1 VAPIKPN
8 TVLFEIK
15 GVPSELAVEALKM
28 AQYKLPIRTKLLIRN
43 EQKNELI

>member
-1 VAPIKPN
+1 
-8 TVLFEIK
+8 
-15 GVPSELAVEALKM
+15 VEALKM